1 MLQPDQKKN
10 KVLNKSLEQEREKE
24 QSARQCPHCKASI
37 SGDDKFCGE
46 CGEALNSNHCP
57 KCNAITYPGADIC
70 EVCGEWLLPGKC
82 RFCYASISDQ
92 DIFCPECGNPSA
104 GITCPKC
111 GSKSFFDFCRKCDTP
126 LSEEAF
132 QALEAAKENTA
143 LQDFIL
149 LQKEAEKLKEE
160 IAKGTTA
167 EPAKTPAQLK
177 EEKEKAEKRA
187 ILLQIEELNKKTT
200 TQNEKPKTKPAPPKS
215 LFSEEDKKR
224 LDAAINRK
232 NELDK
237 KQKELIQKLDSMQNQ
252 TFETPQKARCFF
264 NANKPAGNL
273 IWECNY
279 VHYLH
284 ARPQECARPDL
295 GGKWIIDYGK

>member
-1 MLQPDQKKN
+1 LQKDPKKN
-10 KVLNKSLEQEREKE
+10 KFLNKSLEQEREQEKSV
-24 QSARQCPHCKASI
+24 QQCPHCKAVT
-37 SGDDKFCGE
+37 GKEDKFCCE
-46 CGEALNSNHCP
+46 CGKEINPNLCP

-82 RFCYASISDQ
+82 RFCYASISNHEA
-92 DIFCPECGNPSA
+92 FCPECGNPSD

-111 GSKSFFDFCRKCDTP
+111 GSKSFFDFCKKCNSP

-132 QALEAAKENTA
+132 QALEGAKENSV

-160 IAKGTTA
+160 IARQPAA
-167 EPAKTPAQLK
+167 EPVKTPAQLK

-187 ILLQIEELNKKTT
+187 ILLQFEALSKKN
-200 TQNEKPKTKPAPPKS
+200 TQKNERPQSPAAPLKP
-215 LFSEEDKKR
+215 LFSEDDKKR

-232 NELDK
+232 NELEK
-237 KQKELIQKLDSMQNQ
+237 KQKELIQKLDSAQNQ
-252 TFETPQKARCFF
+252 TFETPQKARCFYS
-264 NANKPAGNL
+264 ANKPMGNL

-279 VHYLH
+279 VHYFHQNPL
-284 ARPQECARPDL
+284 ECARPDF
-295 GGKWIIDYGK
+295 GGKWIIDFYK